1 MSFVEPGD
9 ADAASVKALAEQV
22 ASQFGP
28 VLGFPAEV
36 TYVSDSEEYPYVEG
50 GTADEVLR
58 FGVSPASADGGVR
71 VEVSQFVS
79 ELA

>member
-1 MSFVEPGD
+1 M
-9 ADAASVKALAEQV
+9 KALAEQV

-58 FGVSPASADGGVR
+58 ALAVR
-71 VEVSQFVS
+71 RRRRTVV
-79 ELA
+79 